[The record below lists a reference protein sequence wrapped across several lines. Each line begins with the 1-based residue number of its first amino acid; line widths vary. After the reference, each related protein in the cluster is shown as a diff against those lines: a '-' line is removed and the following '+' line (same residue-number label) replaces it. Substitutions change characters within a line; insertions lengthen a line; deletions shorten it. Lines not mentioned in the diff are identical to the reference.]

1 MAYAE
6 FDTSDFP
13 ILLVRFTGE
22 ASTDQ
27 NFKEYLDQLDDI
39 YLRKELFSIVFD
51 ATNAALPSL
60 RHQKMQAY
68 WLRDNKEL
76 VESYCKGTAYVILKP
91 ATRAILKLIFAI
103 YPQPVPYKIVVTES
117 DGRNWAKAQLEE

>member
-1 MAYAE
+1 MAYAD

-13 ILLVRFTGE
+13 VVLVRFTGV

-27 NFKEYLDQLDDI
+27 NFQEYLDKLKDI
-39 YLRKELFSIVFD
+39 YLRKEPFSIVFD
-51 ATNAALPSL
+51 AINAALPSL

-76 VESYCKGTAYVILKP
+76 VETYCKGTAYIILKP
-91 ATRAILKLIFAI
+91 TTRAILKLIFAI
-103 YPQPVPYKIVVTES
+103 YPQPVPYKIVVTEK
-117 DGRNWAKAQLEE
+117 DGRNWAMAQLKS